1 MEEGFTS
8 IMPQVLPPVVHFQPC
23 PFSAGDEIC
32 QDDNIA
38 VCGGVGGNHAR
49 LSLGIW
55 DGEGPGCQDSPSY
68 ICSKSERRNGK

>member
-8 IMPQVLPPVVHFQPC
+8 MIPPVLPPVQPC
-23 PFSAGDEIC
+23 PFSAGDGIC
-32 QDDNIA
+32 QGDDKA
-38 VCGGVGGNHAR
+38 VCGGGGVGGNHAR

-55 DGEGPGCQDSPSY
+55 GGEGPGCQDSPSY